1 MALYAITKE
10 PYAYRQLEKS
20 EVPSA
25 LSLALEVFSEFEA
38 PVYPEEGT
46 AEFLSCL
53 GDEKY
58 LSGIEYYGAFDG
70 ETLVGIIGFRQKV
83 RHICFFFVK
92 GSYHRRGIGTKLFLH
107 LLGDTPHGEVT
118 VNSSPFGL
126 PFYKSLG
133 FAAAGREQTV
143 NGIRFTP
150 MKYTETEEKI

>member
-1 MALYAITKE
+1 MPFCVSFGK
-10 PYAYRQLEKS
+10 
-20 EVPSA
+20 
-25 LSLALEVFSEFEA
+25 
-38 PVYPEEGT
+38 
-46 AEFLSCL
+46 
-53 GDEKY
+53 
-58 LSGIEYYGAFDG
+58 
-70 ETLVGIIGFRQKV
+70 IGFRQKV

-107 LLGDTPHGEVT
+107 LLGDTPSGEVT

-150 MKYTETEEKI
+150 MKYTGTEEKI